1 MRTIEQILADLQ
13 AIIDGA
19 AGDSPEGET
28 DGRPLTDEEVQRCE
42 ALEGEIARVRQT
54 NEFRSRLQ
62 AFNTPVR
69 GAIIPANAGD
79 TVQRSQEEMA
89 FIHYLRTGIP
99 NQDLTP
105 ASGPIPVEYRAQAEG
120 TGAAGGFLVPTAFVT
135 KITER
140 LKAFGGIAAEAE
152 SIDTGNGNPLPWP
165 TNDDTAN
172 EGEIVAENAAPAG
185 GADIVFGQK
194 TLGAYKYTSEGV
206 DGAPLKVSFELAQDS
221 AFDLESFVQRK
232 LAERIGRKQ
241 ARDFAVGTG
250 TGMPLG
256 ALTGGTSSV
265 IVADNAVGMTY
276 PNIVTAT
283 HVPDIAYRESGECV
297 WVMNDAILAL
307 FEGLLDGNGR
317 PLLGESTDS
326 ITGRPVTTIR
336 GYRVVIDNA
345 LPATFGDAAK
355 TLLFGN
361 IRMGYIVRRVKE
373 VTMIVF
379 RELYAANGQIGY
391 MAWARADGTVQDV
404 NAFTVI
410 RGFDTP

>member
-19 AGDSPEGET
+19 ASDSPEGET

-42 ALEGEIARVRQT
+42 ALEGEIAAVRQT

-69 GAIIPANAGD
+69 GAIIPANSGE
-79 TVQRSQEEMA
+79 TLQRTQEEQA
-89 FIHYLRTGIP
+89 FAHYLRTGIP

-105 ASGPIPVEYRAQAEG
+105 ASGPIPLEYRAQAEG
-120 TGAAGGFLVPTAFVT
+120 TGAAGGFLVPAGFVN

-185 GADIVFGQK
+185 GADLVLGQK

-206 DGAPLKVSFELAQDS
+206 GGEPLKVSFELAQDS
-221 AFDLESFVQRK
+221 AFNLEEFVQRK

-250 TGMPLG
+250 TGQPLG

-265 IVADNAVGMTY
+265 IVASNTVGMTF
-276 PNIVTAT
+276 PNIVTAVHT
-283 HVPDIAYRESGECV
+283 PDIAYRESGECV
-297 WVMNDAILAL
+297 WAMNDAIMAL
-307 FEGLLDGNGR
+307 FEGLLDGSGR

-326 ITGRPVTTIR
+326 ISGRPTTTIR
-336 GYRVVIDNA
+336 GYRVVIDNS
-345 LPATFGDAAK
+345 LPATFGAAAK
-355 TLLFGN
+355 TLIFGN
-361 IRMGYIVRRVKE
+361 LRAGYVVRRVKE
-373 VTMIVF
+373 VTMIVL
-379 RELYAANGQIGY
+379 RELYARNGQIGY
-391 MAWARADGTVQDV
+391 MAWARADGTVQDA
-404 NAFTVI
+404 NAYTVI
-410 RGFDTP
+410 RGA

>member
-19 AGDSPEGET
+19 ANDSPEGET

-42 ALEGEIARVRQT
+42 ALETEITAVRQT

-69 GAIIPANAGD
+69 GAIVPDNGG
-79 TVQRSQEEMA
+79 TLQRTQEERA
-89 FIHYLRTGIP
+89 FAHYLRTGIP

-120 TGAAGGFLVPTAFVT
+120 TGAAGGFLVPTGFVT

-152 SIDTGNGNPLPWP
+152 SIDTGSGNPLPWP

-172 EGEIVAENAAPAG
+172 VGEIVAENAAPAG
-185 GADIVFGQK
+185 GADLVLGQK

-206 DGAPLKVSFELAQDS
+206 GGVPLKVSFELAQDS
-221 AFDLESFVQRK
+221 AFNLEEFVQRK

-241 ARDFAVGTG
+241 ATDFAVGTG
-250 TGMPLG
+250 TGQPLG
-256 ALTGGTSSV
+256 ALTGGTTSV
-265 IVADNAVGMTY
+265 IVASNAVGMTF
-276 PNIVTAT
+276 PNIISAIHTIDV
-283 HVPDIAYRESGECV
+283 AYRDGGECI
-297 WVMNDAILAL
+297 WVMNDAIMAL
-307 FEGLLDGNGR
+307 FEGLLDSTGR
-317 PLLGESTDS
+317 PLLQVSTDG
-326 ITGRPVTTIR
+326 IAGPGVMTIR

-345 LPATFGDAAK
+345 LPATYGVAAK
-355 TLLFGN
+355 TLIFGN
-361 IRMGYIVRRVKE
+361 IRAGYVVRRVKE
-373 VTMIVF
+373 VTMIVL

-391 MAWARADGTVQDV
+391 MAWARADGTTQDV
-404 NAFTVI
+404 NAYTVI
-410 RGFDTP
+410 RGA

>member
-19 AGDSPEGET
+19 ANDSPEGET

-42 ALEGEIARVRQT
+42 AFEAEIARTRQT
-54 NEFRSRLQ
+54 MEFRSRLQ

-69 GAIIPANAGD
+69 GAIVPANSSE
-79 TVQRSQEEMA
+79 TVQRSEEERA
-89 FIHYLRTGIP
+89 FVHYLRTGIP
-99 NQDLTP
+99 NADLVP
-105 ASGPIPVEYRAQAEG
+105 ASGPVPIEYRAQAEG
-120 TGAAGGFLVPTAFVT
+120 TGSAGGFLVPTGFVT

-172 EGEIVAENAAPAG
+172 QGEIVAENAAPAG
-185 GADIVFGQK
+185 GADVVLGQK

-206 DGAPLKVSFELAQDS
+206 GGAPLKVSFELAQDS
-221 AFDLESFVQRK
+221 AFNLEEFVQRK

-241 ARDFAVGTG
+241 ASDFAVGTG
-250 TGMPLG
+250 TGQPLG
-256 ALTGGTSSV
+256 ALTGGTTNV
-265 IVADNAVGMTY
+265 IVASNAVGMTF
-276 PNIVTAT
+276 PNIVSAVHT
-283 HVPDIAYRESGECV
+283 PDIAYREQGECV
-297 WVMNDAILAL
+297 WAMNDAIMAL
-307 FEGLLDGNGR
+307 FEGLLDSTGR

-326 ITGRPVTTIR
+326 ISGKPVNTIR

-345 LPATFGDAAK
+345 LPATFGAAAK
-355 TLLFGN
+355 TLIFGN
-361 IRMGYIVRRVKE
+361 LKAGYIVRRVKQ
-373 VTMIVF
+373 VTMIVL

-391 MAWARADGTVQDV
+391 MAWARADGTTQDA
-404 NAFTVI
+404 NAYTVV
-410 RGFDTP
+410 RGA